1 MPDIMSNIISG
12 ILVSGKAGKP
22 IEQAFRLGRAEMKM
36 AQGSR
41 SDPLAPV
48 LLGGE
53 AAKSPVSAALAVSRG
68 IDQPVGGRDDDEVR
82 R

>member
-1 MPDIMSNIISG
+1 
-12 ILVSGKAGKP
+12 
-22 IEQAFRLGRAEMKM
+22 M